1 MAQRPRKSD
10 ASADA
15 AGGSGFEQR
24 LEALEAIVRELEGEG
39 LTLEA
44 SLARY
49 QQGVEH
55 LKACRALLDGA
66 EKRLLELIEQPD
78 GAAAERALRVTEQG
92 LAPAGP
98 GADDEGDD
106 EPV

>member
-1 MAQRPRKSD
+1 MAARRKQSE
-10 ASADA
+10 
-15 AGGSGFEQR
+15 AGAEGGEPGFEER
-24 LEALEAIVRELEGEG
+24 LAALEAIVRELEGEG
-39 LTLEA
+39 LALEA

-66 EKRLLELIEQPD
+66 EKRLLELLEQPD
-78 GAAAERALRVTEQG
+78 GSAKERALRVTEQG
-92 LAPAGP
+92 LRP
-98 GADDEGDD
+98 ADDDDD

>member
-1 MAQRPRKSD
+1 MPRSVENPEP
-10 ASADA
+10 S
-15 AGGSGFEQR
+15 FEER
-24 LEALEAIVRELEGEG
+24 LAALEAVVKDLEGEG

-66 EKRLLELIEQPD
+66 ERRLAELMAD
-78 GAAAERALRVTEQG
+78 GSERPLRVTERG
-92 LAPAGP
+92 L
-98 GADDEGDD
+98 
-106 EPV
+106 EPDPEA